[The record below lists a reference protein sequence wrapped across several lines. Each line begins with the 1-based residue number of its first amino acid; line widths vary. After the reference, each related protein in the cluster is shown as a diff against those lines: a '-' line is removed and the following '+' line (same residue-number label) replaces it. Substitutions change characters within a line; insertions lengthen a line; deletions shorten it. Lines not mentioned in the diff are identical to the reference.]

1 MGHPERDSIGLG
13 LIGLGTVGT
22 ASARILL
29 ESADRLTHRLG
40 VPLVLRRIA
49 DQDTTTDRGLDLP
62 PGLLTDDVEGLLAD
76 PDVDIVIELIG
87 GLEPART
94 FVLTALTRGKHV
106 ITANKALLAKH
117 GREVFAA
124 AETSGADVAFEASV
138 AGGIPLL
145 RSFREGLAGDEVQS
159 FFGILNGTCNYILS
173 RMTEQG
179 EAYQEVLAQ
188 AQALGLAE
196 ADPTLDVSGF
206 DTAHKLAI
214 LLGLAFGTRVG
225 LDDIYVEGIE
235 RVTPLDIKFAAEFG
249 YRLKLLAVARRR
261 SEGGDQGAGEIEARV
276 HPTMIPA
283 GHLLAEVGGAMNAVY
298 VTGKYVGQVMFYG
311 PGAGGQPTGTAVVA
325 DAVELARNIL
335 VGAAG
340 RVSPLGVPW
349 SRLATRPIV
358 PMDQVASKYYF
369 RFSAEDRP
377 GVLSAISG
385 ILADHQI
392 SIEAVIQKGRQAG
405 GAVPIVMLTH
415 EAREESVSAALK
427 MIDRLEVIAAPTA
440 MLRVEELRSSPT

>member
-1 MGHPERDSIGLG
+1 MGHPDRDSIGLG
-13 LIGLGTVGT
+13 LIGLGTVGA

-29 ESADRLTHRLG
+29 ESADRLAQRVG

-49 DQDTTTDRGLDLP
+49 DLDTTGDRGLDLP

-76 PDVDIVIELIG
+76 PDVDIVMELIG

-94 FVLTALTRGKHV
+94 FVLSALTRGKHV
-106 ITANKALLAKH
+106 VTANKALLAKH
-117 GREVFAA
+117 GAEIFAA
-124 AETSGADVAFEASV
+124 TEQHGADVAFEASV
-138 AGGIPLL
+138 GGGIPLL
-145 RSFREGLAGDEVQS
+145 RSFREGLAGDTVQS

-173 RMTEQG
+173 KMTEAG
-179 EAYQEVLAQ
+179 EAYDQVLAQ

-214 LLGLAFGTRVG
+214 LLGLAFGTRVELG
-225 LDDIYVEGIE
+225 DVYVEGIE
-235 RVTPLDIKFAAEFG
+235 RVTPLDIKFADEFG
-249 YRLKLLAVARRR
+249 YRLKLLAVARLQG
-261 SEGGDQGAGEIEARV
+261 EGGDKIEARV

-283 GHLLAEVGGAMNAVY
+283 DHLLAEVGGAMNAVY

-311 PGAGGQPTGTAVVA
+311 PGAGGPPTGTAVIA

-349 SRLATRPIV
+349 SRLAARPIV
-358 PMDQVASKYYF
+358 PMNRVVSQYYF
-369 RFSAEDRP
+369 RFSALDRP
-377 GVLSAISG
+377 GVLSGISG
-385 ILADHQI
+385 VLADHQI
-392 SIEAVIQKGRQAG
+392 SIEAVIQKGRQES

-415 EAREESVSAALK
+415 EAREENVAAALK
-427 MIDRLEVIAAPTA
+427 IIDRLEVIAAPTA
-440 MLRVEELRSSPT
+440 MLRVEDLASGPAA